1 MTIQLRRDN
10 EIYATDGGW
19 FHARWHFMF
28 DRYYDAGQM
37 GVGALRVFWAR

>member
-1 MTIQLRRDN
+1 MTIQLRRDK

-19 FHARWHFMF
+19 FQARWHFTF
-28 DRYYDAGQM
+28 DRYDDPGQM